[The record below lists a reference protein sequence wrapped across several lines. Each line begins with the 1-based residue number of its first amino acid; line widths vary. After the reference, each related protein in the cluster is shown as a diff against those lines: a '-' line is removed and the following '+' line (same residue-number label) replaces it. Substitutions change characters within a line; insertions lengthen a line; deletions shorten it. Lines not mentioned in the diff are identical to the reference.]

1 MGTARR
7 EEICDAALDLAAEGG
22 NRAVT
27 HHAIDDKLGLSRGS
41 TSYYYRTR
49 QQLLT
54 AAIEHLTLA
63 SRSAFREAL
72 GTEPPPGALVD
83 AAADLIARQ
92 VDKLLAD
99 RRRDVLARY
108 ALAADAARDDALRA
122 ALARCLFS
130 LPEAESLTVALG
142 ADDSAGAAQDLL
154 SLLEGLLFDR
164 IYGTRSLEGIEAGT
178 GASFT
183 DLRSPVVR
191 LLREISSP

>member
-1 MGTARR
+1 MGTTRR
-7 EEICDAALDLAAEGG
+7 EEICEAALDLAAEGG

-63 SRSAFREAL
+63 SRSAYREAL

-99 RRRDVLARY
+99 RRRDV
-108 ALAADAARDDALRA
+108 ADAAMRSMIPTIGQELAKLNVSLAVWFLAYVDSDYEKDKEKQRRPYLELLNNVRDDH
-122 ALARCLFS
+122 F
-130 LPEAESLTVALG
+130 
-142 ADDSAGAAQDLL
+142 
-154 SLLEGLLFDR
+154 
-164 IYGTRSLEGIEAGT
+164 
-178 GASFT
+178 
-183 DLRSPVVR
+183 
-191 LLREISSP
+191 